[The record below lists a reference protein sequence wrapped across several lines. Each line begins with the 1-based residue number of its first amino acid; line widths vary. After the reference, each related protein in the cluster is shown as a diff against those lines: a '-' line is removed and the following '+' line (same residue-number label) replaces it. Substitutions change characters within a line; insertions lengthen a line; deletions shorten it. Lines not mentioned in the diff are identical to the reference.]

1 MLKMHSKMAEK
12 KVREAPSK
20 NRSTSSA
27 PIDMPQFATMN
38 NGELRSRFHKW
49 HYCAREPGD
58 GRRQSAGVATRLP
71 RTVVSPTPVS
81 VGLLLSRL
89 CTCSYLHRAIWSNG
103 YRTHRKS

>member
-38 NGELRSRFHKW
+38 TGELRSRFHKW
-49 HYCAREPGD
+49 RYCARG
-58 GRRQSAGVATRLP
+58 GRAKRWCRPPLCPYT
-71 RTVVSPTPVS
+71 
-81 VGLLLSRL
+81 VGLFL
-89 CTCSYLHRAIWSNG
+89 
-103 YRTHRKS
+103 